1 MTARRAHV
9 HLVQCLVLSRLTV
22 PTSTHR
28 RRLKEPRH
36 GRTASERSSART
48 GVISRLLDLIDGPAL
63 RSLIC
68 RRAVANGLD
77 GEQLNLVLRQVREP
91 VQLPGLLDRI
101 ARDLENRARYWD
113 DLGLRP
119 RARDHYLNAALWGF
133 YAQLMLADAP
143 EPRARVYARCAESY
157 RHAAPHL
164 EHPAQSLDIPYQAG
178 ALKGYLRIP
187 YIRDTFATGKTDAG
201 TGTDEQS
208 TAAGA
213 CAFPQRGHPCVIILN
228 SFASTKEELHFTES
242 AFLNQG
248 MATLSFDYPGLGENT
263 AEDLASLS
271 QEILGNAL
279 YLSLA
284 ANPAVDTERVAL
296 LGFGL
301 GGALAISL
309 AVVFPERYRAVATLC
324 APYELPRKAM
334 RRLVPSRLPLPLIE
348 LGSPEAVAE
357 LSGALSLNGRLKG
370 LTAPLLVAGG
380 GRDPY
385 VTAEN
390 TRTIYEEAAS
400 QDKKLLFC
408 PRATHGLY
416 EMMPSLRHEVALW
429 IKQRL

>member
-1 MTARRAHV
+1 ANGRQA
-9 HLVQCLVLSRLTV
+9 QCPVVSRLTV

-36 GRTASERSSART
+36 GRTAPERSSARP
-48 GVISRLLDLIDGPAL
+48 GVLSRLLDLIDWPAL
-63 RSLIC
+63 RSLVC

-77 GEQLNLVLRQVREP
+77 AEQLDLVVRQVKEP
-91 VQLPGLLDRI
+91 GQLPRLLDRI

-143 EPRARVYARCAESY
+143 EQRARVYARCAESY

-164 EHPAQSLDIPYQAG
+164 EHPAQPLDIPYQAG

-187 YIRDTFATGKTDAG
+187 YIEDTFPSGQTDAG
-201 TGTDEQS
+201 SGTDRRS
-208 TAAGA
+208 AAADA
-213 CAFPQRGHPCVIILN
+213 CAFALGGHPCVIILN
-228 SFASTKEELHFTES
+228 SFASSKEELHFTES
-242 AFLNQG
+242 ALLNQG
-248 MATLSFDYPGLGENT
+248 MATLSFDYPGVGEN
-263 AEDLASLS
+263 AAGHLESLS

-284 ANPAVDTERVAL
+284 ANPAVDAERVAL

-301 GGALAISL
+301 GGALALSL
-309 AVVFPERYRAVATLC
+309 SVVFPERYRAVATLC
-324 APYELPRKAM
+324 APYELPLRPM
-334 RRLVPSRLPLPLIE
+334 RRFVPSRLPLPLIE
-348 LGSPEAVAE
+348 LGSPEAIAE
-357 LSGALSLNGRLKG
+357 LSAGLSLHGRLDG

-385 VTAEN
+385 VRAED
-390 TRTIYEEAAS
+390 TRRIYEEAAS

-416 EMMPSLRHEVALW
+416 EMMPSLRHEVAQW

>member
-1 MTARRAHV
+1 VVRQV
-9 HLVQCLVLSRLTV
+9 
-22 PTSTHR
+22 
-28 RRLKEPRH
+28 KEP
-36 GRTASERSSART
+36 G
-48 GVISRLLDLIDGPAL
+48 
-63 RSLIC
+63 
-68 RRAVANGLD
+68 
-77 GEQLNLVLRQVREP
+77 
-91 VQLPGLLDRI
+91 QLPRLLDRI

-157 RHAAPHL
+157 RQAAPHL
-164 EHPAQSLDIPYQAG
+164 EHPARPLDIPYQAG

-187 YIRDTFATGKTDAG
+187 YIKDTFAAGETDACS
-201 TGTDEQS
+201 GTDWRS
-208 TAAGA
+208 AAADA
-213 CAFPQRGHPCVIILN
+213 CAFHRGGHPCVIILN

-248 MATLSFDYPGLGENT
+248 MATLSFDYPGVGENA
-263 AEDLASLS
+263 AERLESLS

-284 ANPAVDTERVAL
+284 ADPAVDAERVAL

-301 GGALAISL
+301 GGALALSL
-309 AVVFPERYRAVATLC
+309 SVVFPERYRAVAALC
-324 APYELPRKAM
+324 APYELPRKSM

-357 LSGALSLNGRLKG
+357 LSAGLSLNGRLDG

-390 TRTIYEEAAS
+390 TRRIYEEAAS

-416 EMMPSLRHEVALW
+416 EMMPSLRHEVAQW